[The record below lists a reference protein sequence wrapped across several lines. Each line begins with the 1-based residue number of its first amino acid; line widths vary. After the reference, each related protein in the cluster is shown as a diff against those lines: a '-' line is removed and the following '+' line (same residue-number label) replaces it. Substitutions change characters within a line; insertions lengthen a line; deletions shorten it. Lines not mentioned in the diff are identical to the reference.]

1 MKRVRQL
8 PKINYN
14 VILVLLLVGA
24 SFFVGR
30 LSAQVEYLKGGG
42 NVAATPTAAPQQQQQ
57 QQAPAVT
64 FDQIKG
70 LVDPKKNIVFGD
82 KNKKLI
88 FVEFSDPSCPYC
100 HIAGGKNPE
109 LNKQVD
115 EQSGRKQFTVVAD
128 GGTYVAPVPEMKK
141 LVDQGKA
148 AFVWLYANGH
158 GNGELAAQALY
169 CANEKDAF
177 WSVHDLLMTN
187 SGYTLINEKVR
198 NDKANIPILVQFL
211 GNSVDQSFMTECLTS
226 GKYAEKLLRD
236 TSIGDSFGIGGTPSF
251 FVNTTVFPGA
261 YSFTDMKSIVDQS
274 SS

>member
-42 NVAATPTAAPQQQQQ
+42 GVTAVPTVAPQQQQQ
-57 QQAPAVT
+57 APTVT
-64 FDQIKG
+64 LDQIKG
-70 LVDPKKNIVFGD
+70 LADPKKNIVFGD

-141 LVDQGKA
+141 LV
-148 AFVWLYANGH
+148 
-158 GNGELAAQALY
+158 
-169 CANEKDAF
+169 
-177 WSVHDLLMTN
+177 
-187 SGYTLINEKVR
+187 
-198 NDKANIPILVQFL
+198 
-211 GNSVDQSFMTECLTS
+211 
-226 GKYAEKLLRD
+226 
-236 TSIGDSFGIGGTPSF
+236 
-251 FVNTTVFPGA
+251 
-261 YSFTDMKSIVDQS
+261 
-274 SS
+274 